1 MSPSVPPALVPPPP
15 ALATP
20 PDEPDMLGGDVS
32 EVDVREVAVAGARAP
47 PRIWAQPADFAEL
60 AEVEGLLAMLR
71 WGLGTAF
78 ALFIALTVARR

>member
-1 MSPSVPPALVPPPP
+1 
-15 ALATP
+15 
-20 PDEPDMLGGDVS
+20 MLGGDVS

-60 AEVEGLLAMLR
+60 AEVEGLLALLR

-78 ALFIALTVARR
+78 ALFIALTVARH